1 MTETDMATT
10 APAARPAS
18 RSERELG
25 ARVRA
30 LREAAG
36 VTGIE
41 LARLS
46 GVTAGAI
53 SQIERGT
60 GAAVAVDASGD
71 RRRLGQPIFRFFV
84 SGTEEQHIVV
94 RSADRKRLK
103 LPHST
108 VEFELLSP
116 DLNRRLEVLEIKL
129 QPGSATSAQPQPHG
143 GEEEFMLIIKG
154 RGGSTSA
161 ARALSSVPATPPP
174 TRRAS
179 PTASSTWGRRSSSR
193 SAPSLR
199 HRSDRNRTSAV
210 GNGPTAEWMEI
221 LRHHRVDYGLP
232 GAAATVVDGGRI
244 VWEAAEGEAD
254 PTSHRPVTADTLF
267 RAGSITKLLTAS
279 AVHVASVRV
288 MRRRDEARRRA
299 IEAPPAPARTAMVRP
314 YAERLGVPTAALGRD
329 AVPILQ
335 RPGVELAMFLLRTTC
350 RSVALPSTP
359 RTYSVEPRNP
369 QCLASWTPPTRK
381 PRARTRGFPR

>member
-154 RGGSTSA
+154 RGRLDIGGTSFELGPGDSA
-161 ARALSSVPATPPP
+161 TYAPSEPHRLVNVGQTELVQISAITPP
-174 TRRAS
+174 S
-179 PTASSTWGRRSSSR
+179 
-193 SAPSLR
+193 
-199 HRSDRNRTSAV
+199 
-210 GNGPTAEWMEI
+210 
-221 LRHHRVDYGLP
+221 
-232 GAAATVVDGGRI
+232 
-244 VWEAAEGEAD
+244 
-254 PTSHRPVTADTLF
+254 F
-267 RAGSITKLLTAS
+267 
-279 AVHVASVRV
+279 
-288 MRRRDEARRRA
+288 
-299 IEAPPAPARTAMVRP
+299 
-314 YAERLGVPTAALGRD
+314 
-329 AVPILQ
+329 
-335 RPGVELAMFLLRTTC
+335 
-350 RSVALPSTP
+350 
-359 RTYSVEPRNP
+359 
-369 QCLASWTPPTRK
+369 
-381 PRARTRGFPR
+381 